1 MEKNERTTK
10 YLAIIALLVAVFSIS
25 FGFAAYT
32 RAISISAISDVTT
45 KSPVYNG
52 GVLSIDKD
60 KLKTGLVAAKT
71 TGGIKAEK
79 AILTK
84 DTISNISVHFTE
96 PGQSATYDFY
106 GYNDSQIEAY
116 LNSVVFGSKVCKALD
131 GENTKKVNAACN
143 SIKMYIKIGSKK
155 FTSTEVGIKEHVI
168 DAGGSE
174 QIEVKIEYV
183 KDGVVSDKSFKV
195 DFGTAVLTYD
205 TVD

>member
-1 MEKNERTTK
+1 MVNKDKITK
-10 YLAIIALLVAVFSIS
+10 YIAIIALLIAVLSIS

-45 KSPVYNG
+45 KGPVYNG
-52 GVLSIDKD
+52 GVLSTSKD
-60 KLKTGLVAAKT
+60 EINTGRVEAKT
-71 TGGIKAEK
+71 TGGVVAEQ

-84 DTISNISVHFTE
+84 DTISNISVHFTA

-106 GYNDSQIEAY
+106 GYNDSEINAY

-131 GENTKKVNAACN
+131 GNNTQLVNDACN
-143 SIKMYIKIGSKK
+143 SIKMYIKIGSKT
-155 FTSTEVGIKEHVI
+155 FYGTEINIKEHLI
-168 DAGGSE
+168 DPKESE
-174 QIEVKIEYV
+174 EIEVKIEYIE
-183 KDGVVSDKSFKV
+183 DGVESDKSFKV

>member
-1 MEKNERTTK
+1 MVNKDKITK
-10 YLAIIALLVAVFSIS
+10 YIAIIALLIAVLSIS

-45 KSPVYNG
+45 KGPVYNG
-52 GVLSIDKD
+52 GVLSTSKD
-60 KLKTGLVAAKT
+60 EINTGRVEAKT
-71 TGGIKAEK
+71 TGGVVAEQ

-84 DTISNISVHFTE
+84 DTISNISVHFTA

-106 GYNDSQIEAY
+106 GYNDSEINAY

-131 GENTKKVNAACN
+131 GDNTQLVNDACN
-143 SIKMYIKIGSKK
+143 SIKMYIKIGSKT
-155 FTSTEVGIKEHVI
+155 FYGTEINIKEHLI
-168 DAGGSE
+168 DPKESE
-174 QIEVKIEYV
+174 EIEVKIEYIE
-183 KDGVVSDKSFKV
+183 DGVESDKSFKV

>member
-1 MEKNERTTK
+1 MVNKDKITK
-10 YLAIIALLVAVFSIS
+10 YIAIIALLIAVLSIS

-45 KSPVYNG
+45 KGPVYNG
-52 GVLSIDKD
+52 GVLSTSKD
-60 KLKTGLVAAKT
+60 EINTGRVEAKT
-71 TGGIKAEK
+71 TGGVVAEQ

-84 DTISNISVHFTE
+84 DTISNISVHFTA

-106 GYNDSQIEAY
+106 GYNDSEINAY

-131 GENTKKVNAACN
+131 GDNTQLVNDACN
-143 SIKMYIKIGSKK
+143 SIKMYIKIGSKI
-155 FTSTEVGIKEHVI
+155 FYGTEINIKEHLI
-168 DAGGSE
+168 DPKESE
-174 QIEVKIEYV
+174 EIEVKIEYIE
-183 KDGVVSDKSFKV
+183 DGVESDKSFKV